1 MKTKKMKT
9 ESKEE
14 STVDEKKCQD
24 MDQEVVVHTGI
35 RGLLQAY
42 GSWTKSQFEGSSTP
56 FRYK

>member
-1 MKTKKMKT
+1 MQT

-42 GSWTKSQFEGSSTP
+42 GSWTKSQFEGNITP